1 MAKENI
7 TCEKELSKWFIK
19 NHKSLGYDK
28 IIRDNNGRF
37 PDFTMK
43 KNGKEIGVE
52 LETLSSN
59 FILHKHNPK
68 KCDEI
73 VCLTNDLEK
82 FSVPIVVAESLK
94 FSPRLRRISFTID
107 PDTKVILDNLV
118 KEGNYRNRSHAV
130 ESAIRDF
137 REREEGRMK

>member
-1 MAKENI
+1 MAKKNI

-19 NHKSLGYDK
+19 NHKSLGYEE
-28 IIRDNNGRF
+28 IVRNNNGRF

-43 KNGKEIGVE
+43 KDGKEIGVE

-73 VCLTNDLEK
+73 VCVRNDKEIGINTIEISELNFTPKIVRVSATIEEDTHEK
-82 FSVPIVVAESLK
+82 LMEIMK
-94 FSPRLRRISFTID
+94 R
-107 PDTKVILDNLV
+107 
-118 KEGNYRNRSHAV
+118 GNYRNMSHAV
-130 ESAIRDF
+130 ESIILSF
-137 REREEGRMK
+137 KEENK